1 MGGTGGGFVVPPS
14 VDLEQMMS
22 RRKHPDVPT
31 AVDVSMRFVEQVSG
45 TIASLGAETGVI
57 TATTNQLE
65 QLTET
70 ADGQAQ
76 RVAAASEQTSH
87 VIDAV
92 AGAAQEISAS
102 LSEVSERT
110 THTSAAAQQAVAD
123 ADETISTMGALDQS
137 CAAISEVSEMIA
149 GVARQTNLL
158 ALNATIEAA
167 RAGDAGKGFAVVAN
181 EVKELSH
188 QTSAATEEISARI
201 ATLTA
206 DVDRVGHAIRGIADT
221 VARIGQM
228 SLEVA
233 AAVEEQTA
241 VTAEIARNV
250 TEAATSSSD
259 VARAVAQVH
268 DAMVDIHHGVTRVR
282 GMARRLTEDTV
293 MLNTS
298 MEAHLRG
305 EDHQAANTVSG
316 TAGHLKAAVQAHGA
330 WKARLLQA
338 AIAGSSDL
346 DPAVVVKDDMCA
358 LGSWLHRDSSTAE
371 RQSPHFA
378 SIRDKHA
385 RFHQQAAGIV
395 RDATGARRTVALD
408 ALAFGGPFDAQSTD
422 LIATINLWREELD
435 AARVTVPA

>member
-1 MGGTGGGFVVPPS
+1 
-14 VDLEQMMS
+14 MS
-22 RRKHPDVPT
+22 RRKHTEVPPT
-31 AVDVSMRFVEQVSG
+31 VDAGMAFVEQVSG
-45 TIASLGAETGVI
+45 TIASLGAETSAI
-57 TATTNQLE
+57 TATSDRLESLNQ
-65 QLTET
+65 T
-70 ADGQAQ
+70 ADDQAQ
-76 RVAAASEQTSH
+76 TVAAASEQTSH
-87 VIDAV
+87 VIDTV
-92 AGAAQEISAS
+92 ASAAQEMSAS

-110 THTSAAAQQAVAD
+110 SRTSAAAQQAVAD
-123 ADETISTMGALDQS
+123 AAETIATMGALDQS

-188 QTSAATEEISARI
+188 QTSAATDEISARI

-206 DVDRVGHAIRGIADT
+206 DVDRVGQAIRGIADT

-228 SLEVA
+228 SVEVA

-250 TEAATSSSD
+250 TEAATSSSG

-282 GMARRLTEDTV
+282 GMARRLAEDTV
-293 MLNTS
+293 SLNSS

-305 EDHQAANTVSG
+305 EVHRAESTGSG
-316 TAGHLKAAVQAHGA
+316 TAAKLKAAVSAHGA

-346 DPAVVVKDDMCA
+346 DPATVARDDACG
-358 LGSWLHRDSSTAE
+358 LGAWLHHDSSTSE

-378 SIRDKHA
+378 GIRDNHA
-385 RFHQQAAGIV
+385 TFHRRAADIV
-395 RDATGARRTVALD
+395 RDATSSRRAEAMT
-408 ALAFGGPFDAQSTD
+408 ALAFGGPFDVLSTD
-422 LIATINLWREELD
+422 LISAINAWREELAD
-435 AARVTVPA
+435 DSVAAHA

>member
-1 MGGTGGGFVVPPS
+1 
-14 VDLEQMMS
+14 MS
-22 RRKHPDVPT
+22 LRKHPEVPT
-31 AVDVSMRFVEQVSG
+31 AVDVSMQFVEQVSG
-45 TIASLGAETGVI
+45 TIASLGAETGSI
-57 TATTNQLE
+57 TATSNQLE
-65 QLTET
+65 HLTET
-70 ADGQAQ
+70 ADDQAQ
-76 RVAAASEQTSH
+76 TVAAASEQTSH
-87 VIDAV
+87 VIDTV
-92 AGAAQEISAS
+92 ASAAQEMSAS

-110 THTSAAAQQAVAD
+110 SHTSAAAQQAVAD
-123 ADETISTMGALDQS
+123 AGETISTMGALDQS

-181 EVKELSH
+181 EV
-188 QTSAATEEISARI
+188 SARI

-206 DVDRVGHAIRGIADT
+206 DVDRVGQAIRGIADT

-228 SLEVA
+228 SLKVA

-241 VTAEIARNV
+241 VTAEIARTV

-268 DAMVDIHHGVTRVR
+268 DAMADIHHGVARVR
-282 GMARRLTEDTV
+282 GMTRRLTEDTV
-293 MLNTS
+293 SLNAS

-305 EDHQAANTVSG
+305 EVHQAEVTGSG
-316 TAGHLKAAVQAHGA
+316 TAAKLKAAVAAHGA

-346 DPAVVVKDDMCA
+346 DPATVVKDDVCA
-358 LGSWLHRDSSTAE
+358 LGVWLHHDSSTSE
-371 RQSPHFA
+371 RQSPHFE

-385 RFHQQAAGIV
+385 GFHRQAARIV
-395 RDATGARRTVALD
+395 RDATGSRRTEAIE
-408 ALAFGGPFDAQSTD
+408 ALAFGGPFDVLSTD

-435 AARVTVPA
+435 VSPVPSHA

>member
-1 MGGTGGGFVVPPS
+1 
-14 VDLEQMMS
+14 MS
-22 RRKHPDVPT
+22 HRKHPEDPT
-31 AVDVSMRFVEQVSG
+31 AVDVSMQFVEQVSG
-45 TIASLGAETGVI
+45 TIASLAAETGSI
-57 TATTNQLE
+57 TATSNQLE
-65 QLTET
+65 HLAET
-70 ADGQAQ
+70 ADHLAQ
-76 RVAAASEQTSH
+76 TVAAASEQTSH

-92 AGAAQEISAS
+92 ASAAQEMSAS
-102 LSEVSERT
+102 LSEVSVRT
-110 THTSAAAQQAVAD
+110 SHTSAAAQQAVAD
-123 ADETISTMGALDQS
+123 AGETISTMGALDQS
-137 CAAISEVSEMIA
+137 FAAISEVSEMIA

-206 DVDRVGHAIRGIADT
+206 DVDRVGQAIRGIADT

-250 TEAATSSSD
+250 TEAASVSSD

-268 DAMVDIHHGVTRVR
+268 DAMTDIHHGVTRVR

-293 MLNTS
+293 SLNAS

-305 EDHQAANTVSG
+305 EVPHADVTGSG
-316 TAGHLKAAVQAHGA
+316 TAAKLKAAVSAHGA

-346 DPAVVVKDDMCA
+346 DPATVVKDDVCA
-358 LGSWLHRDSSTAE
+358 LGVRLHRDSSTSE
-371 RQSPHFA
+371 RRSPHFE

-385 RFHQQAAGIV
+385 GFHQQAAGIV
-395 RDATGARRTVALD
+395 RDATGSRRTEAMD
-408 ALAFGGPFDAQSTD
+408 ALAFGGPFDVQSTD

-435 AARVTVPA
+435 VAPAASPA